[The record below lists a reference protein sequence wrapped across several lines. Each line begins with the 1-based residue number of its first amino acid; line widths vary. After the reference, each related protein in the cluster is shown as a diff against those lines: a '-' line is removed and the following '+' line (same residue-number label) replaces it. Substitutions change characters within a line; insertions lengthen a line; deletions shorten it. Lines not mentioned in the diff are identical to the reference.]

1 MSKGKRGRITVQSQP
16 TKETRTVRK
25 MMMIPAVII
34 SSFFVIIGVV
44 EVIPTF
50 GLFGVV
56 WTLVAASILATTIFA
71 LVKKNGLA
79 HRVGYDVETDI
90 QQDVI
95 VGLMDDVDQMQTSPN
110 QGSAQE
116 RLEELRQ
123 LYEGR
128 LITSE
133 EYENKRRE
141 ILEKL

>member
-44 EVIPTF
+44 EVIPIF

-95 VGLMDDVDQMQTSPN
+95 VGLMDDVDQMQTAPN